1 MAVKELAWQTELNE
15 LVERERIECSR
26 GVEER
31 ERQWEV
37 ERSEERNAW
46 QQRIDSL
53 VQEVAQLIR
62 ERDKLEKCIRE
73 EVENRVQVA
82 IRVSTVY
89 L

>member
-1 MAVKELAWQTELNE
+1 MGVKELAWRTELNE
-15 LVERERIECSR
+15 LVERERIECAR
-26 GVEER
+26 KVEER

-37 ERSEERNAW
+37 ERGEERNAW

-62 ERDKLEKCIRE
+62 ERDKLEKSIRE

-82 IRVSTVY
+82 IRVPTVY